1 MQSRAH
7 TVRSAFSLE
16 EKEKSLHRFFAFFR
30 STNGNQ
36 KMVFPHTPH
45 NVCSSLAPSFIT
57 AFFTPQSLSLS
68 LVFRTDSSGS
78 SSSLSAFWVLSQR
91 SRADFKASH
100 CSLLDRKQR
109 RTQCQC
115 RWPPRSFILYK
126 DRCFVIASAKEAP
139 AFRLHRF
146 AKCFIQ
152 TTMGLSFHT
161 Q

>member
-1 MQSRAH
+1 MSSTKFPRIRREKSSANFIEMEEVRRGMCRAEHTQS
-7 TVRSAFSLE
+7 TRSAFSLE

-109 RTQCQC
+109 RTQC
-115 RWPPRSFILYK
+115 
-126 DRCFVIASAKEAP
+126 
-139 AFRLHRF
+139 
-146 AKCFIQ
+146 
-152 TTMGLSFHT
+152 
-161 Q
+161 